1 MAQKSISQLDTISQ
15 AHDTDLFEVAA
26 VDTQSASGYKS
37 GKMSAEVMAEGLLST
52 YTYPTAMPNM
62 QNKTIT
68 GALNQLLANFAPAYD
83 DTETYAEGDVVT
95 YQGQLYKANTDI
107 QTPES
112 FDINKWDAGT
122 AADFFDGG
130 GIPQIKT
137 VLQAYA
143 ASNGQDETIPRTQW
157 DENDYDSAYFSWDS
171 TTHKWTVE
179 KDFDGVIFLVIRNY
193 TTAQNPSENCRVF
206 INNTIVIDVSTP
218 DNNTGTMVIG
228 SFSASFTAGQEVY
241 MGKAGANGWEAPYL
255 YITDGNPITAIE
267 EIGEVTMDDNYGRQK
282 LLSYIIPYESG
293 N

>member
-1 MAQKSISQLDTISQ
+1 MAQKSISQLDTIAQ

-26 VDTQSASGYKS
+26 VDAQSASGYKS

-52 YTYPTAMPNM
+52 YTYPTAMPQM

-83 DTETYAEGDVVT
+83 DTQTYSAGDVCT
-95 YQGQLYKANTDI
+95 YNGQLYRANTDI
-107 QTPES
+107 DTPEA
-112 FDINKWDAGT
+112 FDIANWDAGT
-122 AADFFDGG
+122 AADFFEGG
-130 GIPQIKT
+130 GNPEIKT

-193 TTAQNPSENCRVF
+193 QTASNPSMNVCAF
-206 INNTIVIDVSTP
+206 IDNTAVIDIST
-218 DNNTGTMVIG
+218 TSTTVGEIAFGTY
-228 SFSASFTAGQEVY
+228 SASFTAGQTVY
-241 MGKAGANGWEAPYL
+241 VGKNSGKGWEAPYI
-255 YITDGNPITAIE
+255 YITEGDPRISLE
-267 EIGEVTMDDNYGRQK
+267 EVGQISIDDNYGSQELIKRITTY
-282 LLSYIIPYESG
+282 SA